1 MAQGLACRTWTVV
14 VRNHY
19 EYTTTFVICILFGV
33 TLSENKKRST
43 GRRLVTKEKR
53 SEISINIK
61 VDISFLFFLIF
72 SDV

>member
-19 EYTTTFVICILFGV
+19 EYTTTFVICVFFGV

-43 GRRLVTKEKR
+43 GRRLVIKEKR
-53 SEISINIK
+53 SEM
-61 VDISFLFFLIF
+61 
-72 SDV
+72 